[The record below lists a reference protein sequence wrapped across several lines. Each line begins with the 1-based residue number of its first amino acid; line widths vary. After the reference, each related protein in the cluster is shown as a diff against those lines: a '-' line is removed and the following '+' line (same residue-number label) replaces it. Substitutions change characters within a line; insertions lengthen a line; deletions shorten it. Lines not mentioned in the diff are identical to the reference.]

1 MANMARKEAP
11 GLYVI
16 GIYDVQRKHGW
27 WIARGRDFGSERMA
41 FPTLG
46 AAHLHLTG
54 EPMREPRKSKA
65 A

>member
-11 GLYVI
+11 GFYCI
-16 GIYDVQRKHGW
+16 GIYDVQREGTRW
-27 WIARGRDFGSERMA
+27 VARGRDFGFAQS
-41 FPTLG
+41 FPSLA
-46 AAHLHLTG
+46 AAHLQLTG